1 MADSEAQARN
11 IEAAQTSPQGD
22 AVNHPPHYNH
32 GGKET
37 IDYIE
42 SLGIGFEFCV
52 GNAIKY
58 LSRAGYKDDIVQDLR
73 KALWYIDRARVYTQH
88 QRITSY
94 FLERVQ
100 VCVENCFGFGKDIS
114 SLKAEDLVDNSG
126 IDEVSPILFT
136 ELLGMAVKCWK
147 GGM

>member
-1 MADSEAQARN
+1 MVDSEAQVRN
-11 IEAAQTSPQGD
+11 TAATRTPTQCD
-22 AVNHPPHYNH
+22 AVNHPSHYNH
-32 GGKET
+32 GGMET

-58 LSRAGYKDDIVQDLR
+58 LSRAGYKDNIVQDLN
-73 KALWYIDRARVYTQH
+73 KALWYIKRARWYAQS

-136 ELLGMAVKCWK
+136 ELLGMAVKFLK

>member
-1 MADSEAQARN
+1 MVDSEAQVRN
-11 IEAAQTSPQGD
+11 IEAAQTSPRGD

-73 KALWYIDRARVYTQH
+73 KALWYIDRVRERPRGGIIDH
-88 QRITSY
+88 ILR
-94 FLERVQ
+94 RVQ
-100 VCVENCFGFGKDIS
+100 LCVKDYIMWS
-114 SLKAEDLVDNSG
+114 EETPTLKAEDLVDP
-126 IDEVSPILFT
+126 IDCGELPPLSLID
-136 ELLGMAVKCWK
+136 LLGSAIRYYK
-147 GGM
+147 GDI